1 MNSEDLRQIDDERD
15 ASPDRFE
22 EYEEQYLEKERET
35 AALEED
41 RIIYNAEHPH
51 HHHHSHRP
59 HNPGA
64 STSYTTATNNLG
76 ASASHSSSSAA
87 SSSVQ
92 YEALGGTGHEQF
104 QRTLT
109 RSATTTSKIN
119 HLEQHPTAI
128 ERIQTHR
135 AQHET
140 TVGTGA
146 TAARTRSSTLSK
158 PLPNFGAGKPYP
170 KMLPASEDYVVE
182 FDGHDDPLH
191 AQNWPS
197 KKKLRVAAPVAFFS
211 LAATI
216 CSSIFSNATTVIDTK
231 FGVSQEV
238 GTLATSLFV
247 LGYAFGP

>member
-1 MNSEDLRQIDDERD
+1 MNDEDLRQVDNERD

-22 EYEEQYLEKERET
+22 EYEEQYLEKEREDF
-35 AALEED
+35 ARQED
-41 RIIYNAEHPH
+41 QIIHDAEHH

-64 STSYTTATNNLG
+64 STSYAATHDTR
-76 ASASHSSSSAA
+76 ASRTSSSAA
-87 SSSVQ
+87 SSGVQ

-104 QRTLT
+104 RRTLT
-109 RSATTTSKIN
+109 RSATATSKIN

-135 AQHET
+135 TQHET

-146 TAARTRSSTLSK
+146 TPARTHSSTLSK

-170 KMLPASEDYVVE
+170 KMLPASEEYVVE
-182 FDGHDDPLH
+182 FDGPDDPLH

-197 KKKLRVAAPVAFFS
+197 GKKLRVGVPVAFFS

-216 CSSIFSNATTVIDTK
+216 ASSIFSNATSVIDTDYHV
-231 FGVSQEV
+231 GQEV

>member
-41 RIIYNAEHPH
+41 RIIHDAEHHH

-59 HNPGA
+59 HNHGA
-64 STSYTTATNNLG
+64 STSYTTTNDLG
-76 ASASHSSSSAA
+76 ASASHTSSSAA

-104 QRTLT
+104 RRTLT
-109 RSATTTSKIN
+109 RSATATSKIN

-135 AQHET
+135 TQHET

-146 TAARTRSSTLSK
+146 APTRTQSSTLSK

-197 KKKLRVAAPVAFFS
+197 GKKLRVAAPVAFFS
-211 LAATI
+211 LAATV
-216 CSSIFSNATTVIDTK
+216 CSSIFSNATSVIDTK